1 MAQSGQHGEDTR
13 QARTGND
20 VTGEASTM
28 SISSCRSQ
36 QYVRDEM
43 AKSGVQGEDAS
54 GEWYGQ
60 AKIGVERV
68 GPRSA
73 TKSGM
78 HVNNVKAASSAQGV
92 RSSID
97 VTAKRSAKRS
107 CQDLRSRQS
116 CWPSST

>member
-1 MAQSGQHGEDTR
+1 MAQSGQHGEDAS
-13 QARTGND
+13 QAETGNN
-20 VTGEASTM
+20 VMGEASTM
-28 SISSCRSQ
+28 SIRSCRSQ

-43 AKSGVQGEDAS
+43 VRSGQQGEDAS

-73 TKSGM
+73 MKLGT

-97 VTAKRSAKRS
+97 VTAGKECKEVMSRLTKSAVM
-107 CQDLRSRQS
+107 LAE
-116 CWPSST
+116 